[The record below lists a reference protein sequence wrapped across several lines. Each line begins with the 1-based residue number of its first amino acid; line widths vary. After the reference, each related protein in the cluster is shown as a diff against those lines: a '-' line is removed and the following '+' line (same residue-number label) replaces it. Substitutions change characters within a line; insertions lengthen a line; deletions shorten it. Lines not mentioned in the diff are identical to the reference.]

1 MVGGAFIGLLNG
13 LLGMGGS
20 FLVIPLLDEV
30 LPRLG
35 VSPGM
40 AHVMAVG
47 TAPATILLTCVSSVL
62 AHRALGSLRGDLL
75 RRMGPYVFAG
85 SMAGAFLAPHMPALF
100 LRLLFAAVLMLMGVH
115 LLFPQKSREPCREKT
130 AFLEVAAAFFG
141 LLASMSGLAGTLI
154 CVTWLHWRGV
164 PWRQAVGTS
173 AGIGLVIAATSTC
186 GYMLSGW
193 GEAQLPAWSLGY
205 LYLPGALCLLV
216 PSVVTARFGAYLLHA
231 ENMPLAA
238 MKKAVAVMNIVM
250 ALHVVL
256 SVL

>member
-20 FLVIPLLDEV
+20 FIVIPLLDEV

-100 LRLLFAAVLMLMGVH
+100 LRGY
-115 LLFPQKSREPCREKT
+115 
-130 AFLEVAAAFFG
+130 
-141 LLASMSGLAGTLI
+141 
-154 CVTWLHWRGV
+154 VT
-164 PWRQAVGTS
+164 TNS
-173 AGIGLVIAATSTC
+173 
-186 GYMLSGW
+186 
-193 GEAQLPAWSLGY
+193 
-205 LYLPGALCLLV
+205 
-216 PSVVTARFGAYLLHA
+216 
-231 ENMPLAA
+231 
-238 MKKAVAVMNIVM
+238 
-250 ALHVVL
+250 
-256 SVL
+256 